1 MDFFYLSVAVILFAL
16 AASFHQ
22 HFIKKQSIKPKWIYR
37 LHHAAFFAGAYII
50 IQYYSASAFLFF
62 VVIISS
68 ITKIYDVARAK
79 YFPRSGEAS
88 LLTEFSRD
96 IWLLALLFWLFR
108 TFIIDYSPIPSGSME
123 PTLLTGDLIA
133 VNKLAYQVKIPPFQ
147 KPLYHFNSPKVG
159 DVVVFNPPYD
169 PHSFY
174 VKRVIAVGGDRVE
187 YRNKQYFV
195 NGVPYTQSDRELSYD
210 KKYAPVISTINENTG
225 GVEHKI
231 QVDDRQFDDPLAIT
245 VPEGHYFV
253 SGDNRDFS
261 MDSRYFGPIPEDSI
275 VGKAQYVLIQFK
287 LPLLLNFTRTGS
299 VT

>member
-1 MDFFYLSVAVILFAL
+1 MDFFYLSTLIILFAFI
-16 AASFHQ
+16 ASVHQ
-22 HFIKKQSIKPKWIYR
+22 HFIKKLSVKPKWIYR

-62 VVIISS
+62 VVIIAS
-68 ITKIYDVARAK
+68 ITKIYDMIRAN
-79 YFPRSGEAS
+79 YFPRSGEVS
-88 LLTEFSRD
+88 LLTDFSRD
-96 IWLLALLFWLFR
+96 IWLVALLFWAFR

-133 VNKLAYQVKIPPFQ
+133 VNKLAYQVKVPPFQ
-147 KPLYHFNSPKVG
+147 KPLYRFNSPKVG
-159 DVVVFNPPYD
+159 DVVIFNPPYD
-169 PHSFY
+169 PNSFY

-195 NGVPYTQSDRELSYD
+195 NGIPYTQEDRELSY
-210 KKYAPVISTINENTG
+210 KHKYAPVIATLTENTG
-225 GVEHKI
+225 AVSHKI
-231 QVDDRQFDDPLAIT
+231 QLDDRQFDEPLDIT
-245 VPEGHYFV
+245 VANGHYFV

-261 MDSRYFGPIPEDSI
+261 KDSRYFGPIPEDSI

-287 LPLLLNFTRTGS
+287 LPLLLNFARTGS